1 MPKLTI
7 NQRFLDK
14 YNYLDALV
22 SDLLQPREMK
32 GPSPMVI
39 FEKIIPEPHS
49 IHLQTIRKT
58 RNILVHSKRLSG
70 SQPFIVSEK
79 VEHYLDEMLT
89 FVKTNKK
96 DLKNRYQVNRKKYLN
111 KSKKIS
117 YKKPKSQKQKPEIKA
132 EKSTAFKVADED
144 VKRQHYKKGPLSY
157 EEKKLVKHM
166 TKMAK
171 TQYRDEAFDLLSIYN
186 ASLARKLV
194 DSILPFSKS
203 VYYHLG
209 IELLIAMSEEE
220 RNDLLKQFSN
230 RFES

>member
-39 FEKIIPEPHS
+39 FERIIPEPHS

-132 EKSTAFKVADED
+132 EKSPAFIAANDE
-144 VKRQHYKKGPLSY
+144 VVRQHYKNGKLEYY
-157 EEKKLVKHM
+157 EIGLVKHM

-171 TQYRDEAFDLLSIYN
+171 TRYYRDEALKILSTYN
-186 ASLARKLV
+186 PTLADKLENSV
-194 DSILPFSKS
+194 LPFGKS

-209 IELLIAMSEEE
+209 IELLVAMSDKE
-220 RNDLLKQFSN
+220 RDELIRQFIDA
-230 RFES
+230 